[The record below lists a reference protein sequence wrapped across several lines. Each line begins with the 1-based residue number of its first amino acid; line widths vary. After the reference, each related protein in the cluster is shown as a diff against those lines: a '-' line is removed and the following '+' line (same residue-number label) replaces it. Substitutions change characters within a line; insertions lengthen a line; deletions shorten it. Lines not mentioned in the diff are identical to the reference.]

1 MWRVGIYRGYA
12 DVPDH
17 TKVLLPAL
25 SPTMEMGTIVS
36 WEKKVGDKLNEGE
49 LCNLD
54 LKIDFHATCS

>member
-1 MWRVGIYRGYA
+1 VWQIGTFRGYA

-17 TKVLLPAL
+17 IKVLLPAL

-49 LCNLD
+49 LCNWRWL
-54 LKIDFHATCS
+54 

>member
-1 MWRVGIYRGYA
+1 MHKSLPSVHNRPCGYA

-17 TKVLLPAL
+17 IKVLLPAL

-49 LCNLD
+49 LCN
-54 LKIDFHATCS
+54 